1 MLIMHFRDDGCRLP
15 RRRLAASQDK
25 VARLRKT
32 VTQSLTCFVQDLV
45 THAICMSVEAAT
57 AMLSLCGTQQMNN
70 TLLCTDI
77 AVVTTGADLSHNC
90 LSLYIMPVTVRGTN
104 NCMIV
109 LHLWQLQQG
118 LCKAGSAKHTWN
130 TSQEHSRDGEACSG
144 QHQ

>member
-1 MLIMHFRDDGCRLP
+1 MLIMHLRDGGGRFP
-15 RRRLAASQDK
+15 RQRSAASQSE
-25 VARLRKT
+25 VAPLCKT
-32 VTQSLTCFVQDLV
+32 VTQSQTCFAHTLV
-45 THAICMSVEAAT
+45 THATCMSVAA
-57 AMLSLCGTQQMNN
+57 ALAILSLCGTQQMNN